1 MFYLLFGV
9 PNYKSLQILFYSA
22 LIFSICRFLI
32 HLFYNLK
39 LQTKNLIMNTNDYT
53 EHPADID
60 TLDEKILRLITQNA
74 RIPFLEV
81 ARECGVSGAA
91 IHQRVQRLFNIGV
104 LEGSEFIV
112 SPPKLG
118 YNTCAYMGIYL
129 DKAKYHSKVSE
140 ALRNIPEI
148 VECHYTTGQYA
159 IFIKIQT
166 KNNVHLK
173 QIIDNELQEIEG
185 IARTETFISLEMDF
199 KRQVPIK

>member
-1 MFYLLFGV
+1 MNDLHIEPL
-9 PNYKSLQILFYSA
+9 PN
-22 LIFSICRFLI
+22 
-32 HLFYNLK
+32 
-39 LQTKNLIMNTNDYT
+39 
-53 EHPADID
+53 ID
-60 TLDEKILRLITQNA
+60 ELDEKILKLITKNA

-104 LEGSEFIV
+104 VEGSEFVV

-129 DKAKYHSKVSE
+129 EKAKYHKSVVE

-159 IFIKIQT
+159 IFVKIQT

-173 QIIDNELQEIEG
+173 NIIDNEMQEIEG
-185 IARTETFISLEMDF
+185 ISRTETFMSLEMEF

>member
-1 MFYLLFGV
+1 
-9 PNYKSLQILFYSA
+9 
-22 LIFSICRFLI
+22 
-32 HLFYNLK
+32 
-39 LQTKNLIMNTNDYT
+39 MNTIDYT
-53 EHPADID
+53 EHPADVD
-60 TLDEKILRLITQNA
+60 ALDEKILKLITRNA

-112 SPPKLG
+112 NPPKLG

-129 DKAKYHSKVSE
+129 EKAKFHKTVVE

-166 KNNVHLK
+166 KNNKHLK
-173 QIIDNELQEIEG
+173 QIIDRDMQEIEG
-185 IARTETFISLEMDF
+185 ISRTETFISLEMEF